1 MASEISVYQGLQFVL
16 CQKQADTKYRLKA
29 EFRQLPC
36 NKFCPKWN
44 VNVIALLSLK
54 PELSALYF
62 VGLFV
67 MFYEI

>member
-1 MASEISVYQGLQFVL
+1 MGNEISVCQGLRFAL
-16 CQKQADTKYRLKA
+16 CQQQVDTKYRLKA
-29 EFRQLPC
+29 EFRQLLC

-44 VNVIALLSLK
+44 VNVTALLSLK

-67 MFYEI
+67 MIC